1 MRQISRRMEMI
12 HPTIGWRQH
21 KHGTHKHA
29 HGVWILCSVSRV
41 RSKTMHSLFC
51 ITSLWPYITL
61 CQIDSGTIEL
71 GSIRQPPREAARWQ
85 LLHIQTNIN
94 KRSCCFC
101 KRLRSSYSFL
111 TAVSDS
117 YLSCHQ
123 ECKMMMQNYRV
134 SQKFVPLNS
143 GTITFDQNFIFI
155 WNCWKMFI
163 SLLSTCI
170 QNFSNWHPLFV
181 FLFFKSHSVAVVVDL
196 QMIHFELSP
205 GAQGPV
211 QPPNNICLVWAAGKK
226 YILGIHSKKLI
237 IPASF
242 HSKVVYF
249 STNLRRAG
257 RYLAD

>member
-1 MRQISRRMEMI
+1 MI

-170 QNFSNWHPLFV
+170 QNFSYWHALFV
-181 FLFFKSHSVAVVVDL
+181 FESHSVAVAAWSGIQLVDP
-196 QMIHFELSP
+196 QMIHFELFYH
-205 GAQGPV
+205 
-211 QPPNNICLVWAAGKK
+211 LVRKGQFNPQT
-226 YILGIHSKKLI
+226 I
-237 IPASF
+237 F
-242 HSKVVYF
+242 V
-249 STNLRRAG
+249 
-257 RYLAD
+257 

>member
-1 MRQISRRMEMI
+1 MLHRFEIFSA
-12 HPTIGWRQH
+12 P
-21 KHGTHKHA
+21 
-29 HGVWILCSVSRV
+29 
-41 RSKTMHSLFC
+41 
-51 ITSLWPYITL
+51 
-61 CQIDSGTIEL
+61 GTIAH
-71 GSIRQPPREAARWQ
+71 GSIRLPPREAARWQ

-101 KRLRSSYSFL
+101 KRLRSPYSFL

-123 ECKMMMQNYRV
+123 ECKMMMLNYRV

-143 GTITFDQNFIFI
+143 CTITFDQNFIFT

-170 QNFSNWHPLFV
+170 QNFSNWHA
-181 FLFFKSHSVAVVVDL
+181 LFFFWSHSIAVAAWSGIQRVD
-196 QMIHFELSP
+196 QQIIHFKLSP

-211 QPPNNICLVWAAGKK
+211 RPPNNICLVWAAGKK
-226 YILGIHSKKLI
+226 YILGIHPKKLI